1 VWAPSGATA
10 SSALPVLFFVHGGGN
25 VSGSASE
32 TRNGVALYDG
42 AALAAQ
48 TNAVVVTINYRL
60 GPLGWLAHSSFTD
73 GRGSTGN
80 YGTLDQIAA
89 LEFVRR
95 NVAGFGGDP
104 GRVLLFGESAGAVNV
119 CALMTSPLAH
129 GLFAA
134 ALMESGGCTAAT
146 SAAAGSF
153 ADSFASKVGCGGG
166 DVAGCLRGLDA
177 ATVELAFPESAD
189 VAGPKQGDFQPNAD
203 GVVLTD
209 NPMRVLLAGAHNHV
223 PFVVGSNAKL
233 LSASGSPLP
242 TQVEPASVLPL
253 VSALL
258 SPGRGTSRSARFS
271 PSVPG
276 TGDSQS
282 GACQPKAYTLRVTL
296 TGGGTVDVPIKP
308 PTSVCERGTLTFVAS
323 P

>member
-1 VWAPSGATA
+1 VQLDSADPTKVAGSEDCLTLNVWAPSGATA

-60 GPLGWLAHSSFTD
+60 GPFGWLAHSAFSA
-73 GRGSTGN
+73 GGSTGN

-104 GRVLLFGESAGAVNV
+104 ARVLLFGESAGAVNV
-119 CALMTSPLAH
+119 CALMTSPLAK

-146 SAAAGSF
+146 SAAASSF
-153 ADSFASKVGCGGG
+153 ADGFASKVGCSGS
-166 DVAGCLRGLDA
+166 DIASCLRGLDA

-189 VAGPKQGDFQPNAD
+189 VAGPKQGDFQPVAD

-209 NPMRVLLAGAHNHV
+209 NPMRVLLAGTHNHV
-223 PFVVGSNAKL
+223 PFVVGSNANETGQ
-233 LSASGSPLP
+233 AIVAQFP
-242 TQVEPASVLPL
+242 TGMTAAQYQA
-253 VSALL
+253 ALL
-258 SPGRGTSRSARFS
+258 
-271 PSVPG
+271 
-276 TGDSQS
+276 
-282 GACQPKAYTLRVTL
+282 AYTGGNQTFADAIAAQYPVADYGNDPRAAYIAVTSD
-296 TGGGTVDVPIKP
+296 TKFICTA
-308 PTSVCERGTLTFVAS
+308 R
-323 P
+323 